1 MGRKKSV
8 TIITREA
15 ESGQEG
21 EQYKDAKLYADCFST
36 EAGKFVL
43 KDMKRKYHF
52 LGSSFVVGDSNASS
66 FNEGQRSVVLEILSI
81 LISSEHPETFE
92 TPENEEIQF

>member
-1 MGRKKSV
+1 MGRRKL
-8 TIITREA
+8 
-15 ESGQEG
+15 EG
-21 EQYKDAKLYADCFST
+21 EQGNKQYKDAKLYANCFST

-66 FNEGQRSVVLEILSI
+66 FYEGQRSVVLEILSI
-81 LISSEHPETFE
+81 LRSSEHPEIFE
-92 TPENEEIQF
+92 APENEEIQF

>member
-8 TIITREA
+8 TIITRET
-15 ESGQEG
+15 ESGQES

-52 LGSSFVVGDSNASS
+52 LSTSFTQNPHSTS
-66 FNEGQRSVVLEILSI
+66 FNEGQRSVVLDILST
-81 LISSEHPETFE
+81 LRSSEHPEIFE
-92 TPENEEIQF
+92 TPEDEEIQV